1 MILLTSKKV
10 IEVFIS
16 MDDIISLAN
25 KTNLMPNIDNIKV
38 FLQTREGEK
47 EVERME
53 GIKVYLDCHVKITPE
68 TKEKN
73 VD

>member
-10 IEVFIS
+10 VEVFIS

-25 KTNLMPNIDNIKV
+25 KTNLMPNIDNVKV

-53 GIKVYLDCHVKITPE
+53 GIKVYLDCHVKISPE
-68 TKEKN
+68 EEEKN
-73 VD
+73 VN